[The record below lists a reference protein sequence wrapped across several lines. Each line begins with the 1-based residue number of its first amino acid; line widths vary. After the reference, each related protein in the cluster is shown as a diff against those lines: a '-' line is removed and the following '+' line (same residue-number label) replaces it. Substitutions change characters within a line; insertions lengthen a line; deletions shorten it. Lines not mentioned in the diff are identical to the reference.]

1 MTPQFLHFSYPY
13 VFPTLQSK
21 GALSGGCFGCGAS
34 PPKYTK
40 PVSSSVLSTPAKQ
53 RGNPA
58 TELKVSKK
66 AASKDEGPQT
76 KSRKSTRIANRAAR
90 VLTK

>member
-1 MTPQFLHFSYPY
+1 
-13 VFPTLQSK
+13 VED
-21 GALSGGCFGCGAS
+21 ALAVVPHHPSTRSLSA
-34 PPKYTK
+34 PR
-40 PVSSSVLSTPAKQ
+40 SSVLSTPAKQ

>member
-1 MTPQFLHFSYPY
+1 MFLKKYKNKKAAGERGCCCKSPGP
-13 VFPTLQSK
+13 V
-21 GALSGGCFGCGAS
+21 SGGCFGCGAS
-34 PPKYTK
+34 PPKYT
-40 PVSSSVLSTPAKQ
+40 KQ